1 MKQPITY
8 KQYTLTKDT
17 VGGKNIIIIHNNN
30 QTIFSPTI
38 YDDGDDTV
46 QLVLHPSSQKAVT
59 IKEMYQINQEIQTA
73 IHAVEFFNKQ
83 LYKDGLIYKI

>member
-1 MKQPITY
+1 MKEPITY
-8 KQYTLTKDT
+8 KQYILTKEV
-17 VGGKNIIIIHNNN
+17 VGGKDVIIVHNNN

-38 YDDGDDTV
+38 YDDGDETI
-46 QLVLHPSSQKAVT
+46 QLVLRPSSQKATT

-83 LYKDGLIYKI
+83 LYKDGLIHKI